1 MSNNLKNSKA
11 DFVRLVMSSVE
22 DDSSDKE
29 KAREYLSSQGLN
41 VDSIVSEGLKKI
53 KRMKMEIQAHKTK
66 EEMQSIEEITKNADK
81 WVENLLNSAGFSLVD
96 LVKEEELAMSFRNM
110 ENLSKEDLKKLLV
123 KHFTLKFLH
132 EKTNGT
138 NAF

>member
-1 MSNNLKNSKA
+1 MSNNLKKSKA
-11 DFVRLVMSSVE
+11 DFVRLVMSTVE

-29 KAREYLSSQGLN
+29 KAKEYLSSQGLN

-53 KRMKMEIQAHKTK
+53 KRMKMEIQAQNTK
-66 EEMQSIEEITKNADK
+66 EEMQSLEEIKQKADK

-96 LVKEEELAMSFRNM
+96 LVKEEELSMSFRNM

-132 EKTNGT
+132 ERTKGTNG
-138 NAF
+138 F

>member
-66 EEMQSIEEITKNADK
+66 EEMQSIEEITKKADK